1 MSEKNERKQEKAI
14 AFKEMAEL
22 IENCHEL
29 SKLHH
34 LKQVEIPNIIIT
46 YNNKI
51 LLLAHEFKKIG
62 INFYD
67 VTQCESSSIIDF
79 QLLSIITAATHYI
92 ESYVS
97 SLSVSKEQTD
107 EYVASYKKPSLFKRI
122 FKGATYAPKKSFI
135 TDQRKQDAMS
145 FMKKYKT
152 CNDAIYNFRLTDMA
166 TAISFYRKYAAS
178 NGVSDKDLDARVEK
192 IHAELSLL
200 GCDF

>member
-14 AFKEMAEL
+14 AFKEMTEL

-34 LKQVEIPNIIIT
+34 LKHEEIPNIIIT
-46 YNNKI
+46 YNNKM
-51 LLLAHEFKKIG
+51 LLLSQEFKKVG
-62 INFYD
+62 INFYN
-67 VTQCESSSIIDF
+67 VKQCESNSIIDF
-79 QLLSIITAATHYI
+79 QLLSIIAAATHYI

-97 SLSVSKEQTD
+97 SLSVSKEQAD
-107 EYVASYKKPSLFKRI
+107 EYVASHKKPSLFKKI
-122 FKGATYAPKKSFI
+122 FKGATYAPQKSFL
-135 TDQRKQDAMS
+135 TDQKKQDAMS
-145 FMKKYKT
+145 FMKKYKA
-152 CNDAIYNFRLTDMA
+152 CNDAIYNFSKKDMA